1 LPARLRWTTPFDQ
14 KIELSE
20 TVDVCRSGLLL
31 SSSES
36 HAAGCTTLD
45 ASLPDGQPEL
55 PARVVRCITSPRDGR
70 HAVGAGDKTS
80 LRAPFAMAIH
90 LEGSPPPVSNGNRAR
105 REPERRGSPRRLL
118 AVPIRV
124 RPGNVPWFEETMSL
138 DFSQGGMRFRSHREY
153 AEGERLSIA
162 LDVGVC
168 RAI

>member
-1 LPARLRWTTPFDQ
+1 MTLRCLMASRNCLPASCGASHRRPMAVTRLVPAT
-14 KIELSE
+14 KLH
-20 TVDVCRSGLLL
+20 CGLL
-31 SSSES
+31 
-36 HAAGCTTLD
+36 
-45 ASLPDGQPEL
+45 
-55 PARVVRCITSPRDGR
+55 SPW
-70 HAVGAGDKTS
+70 
-80 LRAPFAMAIH
+80 PFH

-138 DFSQGGMRFRSHREY
+138 DFSQRGMRFRSHREY